1 MGVRPR
7 LCKGGATIGLAW
19 HNRQPSLEVH
29 RMMGPF
35 RRLAHLIDQGR
46 QIGRAHV

>member
-29 RMMGPF
+29 RMMMAQRYF
-35 RRLAHLIDQGR
+35 LF
-46 QIGRAHV
+46 